1 MSGLGDRLKK
11 EREMRGVSLDEIAK
25 ATRINKKFLAALEE
39 NDFDVL
45 PAPVFVTGFLRSY
58 ASHLGVDADSLVA
71 EYEKI
76 KKPPKHFQPLT
87 PEGGNQPLIS
97 KDEINR
103 NFPLVAAVVGILVVA
118 GLLAVFIMRSSPPKA
133 TVAVQKPEE
142 EDLLTQPA
150 EPPPATS
157 AVTVEPPAEEA
168 PRTAEPSATK
178 PAEPVVTKS
187 IGKPVEDHVAAKAE
201 PAKPVE
207 KPFEEHQ
214 AVKPEPVKPAEKTAE
229 KAIAEKPKAEPGQES
244 TQSTTYL
251 YSLALTATEQ
261 DVWVYVLIDDT
272 DVRDM
277 YVRAGQTVFLRGNQK
292 FILTTGNSFYLK
304 LKVNGTAVEIPS
316 ASTNKVIRNWP
327 VPLPG

>member
-1 MSGLGDRLKK
+1 MSGLGERLKK
-11 EREMRGVSLDEIAK
+11 EREMRGVSLEEIAK
-25 ATRINKKFLAALEE
+25 ATRIHSKFLAALEE
-39 NDFDVL
+39 NDFDAL

-76 KKPPKHFQPLT
+76 KKPAKDYQPLA
-87 PEGGNQPLIS
+87 PKESGMPLIS

-103 NFPLVAAVVGILVVA
+103 NFPLVAAVGGILIVA
-118 GLLAVFIMRSSPPKA
+118 GLLAVFIMRSSPPRA
-133 TVAVQKPEE
+133 TVAVQKQEE

-150 EPPPATS
+150 EPPSPPAPM
-157 AVTVEPPAEEA
+157 AAMEPPSEEA
-168 PRTAEPSATK
+168 PKAPETAAVK
-178 PAEPVVTKS
+178 PAEPPAAKPESTKPN
-187 IGKPVEDHVAAKAE
+187 GKPAEVPAAAKPE
-201 PAKPVE
+201 PAKP
-207 KPFEEHQ
+207 
-214 AVKPEPVKPAEKTAE
+214 
-229 KAIAEKPKAEPGQES
+229 AEKPKTES
-244 TQSTTYL
+244 TQDSAQKGTYK

-277 YVRAGQTVFLRGNQK
+277 YVRSGQTVFLRGNQN
-292 FILTTGNSFYLK
+292 FIITTGNSFYLK
-304 LKVNGTAVEIPS
+304 LKVNGAAVEIPS